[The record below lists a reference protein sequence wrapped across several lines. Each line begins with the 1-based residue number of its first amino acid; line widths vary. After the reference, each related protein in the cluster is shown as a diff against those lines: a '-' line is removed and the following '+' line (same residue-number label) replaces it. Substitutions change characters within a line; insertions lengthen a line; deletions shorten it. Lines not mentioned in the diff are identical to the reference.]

1 MNFKTRTLLIAG
13 IVFILATA
21 IVPTGLSQ
29 TKASGGTGL
38 APKYETWLAEEV
50 CYIITNKERDV
61 FLKLATDKE
70 RDVFM
75 ESFWKQR
82 DPNPATPQNEFK
94 EEHYRRLTYANSHFR
109 TETTPGWKTDVGRA
123 YIVMGDALKPV
134 GWAMKMR
141 LIEGVR
147 TGSSD
152 RAKTVTSS
160 YLNYSLTANL
170 KTEVGMAEEL
180 AQIRKTFNYE
190 DVKLLT
196 EADFHWLKAKPEQQ
210 FHIFRLDGHEYL
222 VLITPVDIM
231 QKLVFRI
238 EVFEQAE
245 TTKKSLLD
253 TEFTIPEK
261 NATVFGFEDSK
272 GSIYFLS
279 FLILGWLGEADVQ
292 GAPVR
297 ITLPDRPPALPG
309 QEPIR
314 AIGDI
319 KPPRLV
325 RQVDSVYPKDADK
338 AGIEGVVILEATTDI
353 SGRVQNVRVLRSI
366 PMLDQ
371 AAIDAVKQWIYEPMV
386 IDGKPRGV
394 IFTITVRLQKKD
406 KTATTEAAKRDAAVR
421 ITAGGAA
428 PKIIKMVG
436 PVYPEVARQSRVEGT
451 VILEATTDIYGRIQ
465 NVKVLR
471 SIPLLDQAAIDAV
484 RQWVYEPAVI
494 DGKPQSV
501 SFTVT
506 VVFTLDKNKPRVGGV
521 AGGVVGG
528 VEGGVQGGVEGG
540 VAGGIIGQDELPAV
554 KAEGNIKPPNK
565 IKHVDPV
572 YPEDARTQGIEGTVI
587 LEAETDIYG
596 RVKRLKVLRSVPEL
610 DQAAID
616 AVKQWIYEPL
626 IREGK
631 PRGAIFTVTVAFR
644 LKE

>member
-1 MNFKTRTLLIAG
+1 MNFKTRAALIVG
-13 IVFILATA
+13 IVFILTA
-21 IVPTGLSQ
+21 ALAPTGLSQ
-29 TKASGGTGL
+29 TKAAGGAGL
-38 APKYETWLAEEV
+38 APKYEKWLAEEV
-50 CYIITNKERDV
+50 CYIITDKEKDV

-94 EEHYRRLTYANSHFR
+94 EEHYRRLTYANTHFR
-109 TETTPGWKTDVGRA
+109 TETTPGWKTGAGRA

-147 TGSSD
+147 TGSSE

-180 AQIRKTFNYE
+180 TQIRKTFNYE

-222 VLITPVDIM
+222 VLITPVDII

-245 TTKKSLLD
+245 TSKKSLLD
-253 TEFTIPEK
+253 TEFAIPEK

-297 ITLPDRPPALPG
+297 ITLPDRPPAFPG
-309 QEPIR
+309 QGPLR

-319 KPPRLV
+319 KPPRLI
-325 RQVDSVYPKDADK
+325 RQVDPVYPKDADK
-338 AGIEGVVILEATTDI
+338 AGIEGVVILEATTDVY
-353 SGRVQNVRVLRSI
+353 GRVQNVRVLRSI
-366 PMLDQ
+366 PMLDK
-371 AAIDAVKQWIYEPMV
+371 AAIDAVKQWIYEPM
-386 IDGKPRGV
+386 IIEGRPRGIV
-394 IFTITVRLQKKD
+394 FTVTVRFQKKD
-406 KTATTEAAKRDAAVR
+406 KTATTEAAKRDGAVR
-421 ITAGGAA
+421 ITAAAAA
-428 PKIIKMVG
+428 PKIIKMVD
-436 PVYPEVARQSRVEGT
+436 PVYPEIARTARVEGT
-451 VILEATTDIYGRIQ
+451 VILEATIDIYGRIQ

-506 VVFTLDKNKPRVGGV
+506 VVFTLHKNKPQVGGV
-521 AGGVVGG
+521 AGGVAGG

-554 KAEGNIKPPNK
+554 KVEADIEPPRLIKR
-565 IKHVDPV
+565 VDPA
-572 YPEDARTQGIEGTVI
+572 YPEDARVQGIEGTVI

-596 RVKRLKVLRSVPEL
+596 RVKRLKVLRSIPEL

-616 AVKQWIYEPL
+616 AVKQLVYEPM

-631 PRGAIFTVTVAFR
+631 SRGAIFTVTVAFR
-644 LKE
+644 LK